1 MSISFQWTK
10 DISVGN
16 DLIDNQHKKLL
27 AQINK
32 IVESLIFGVDHNKLE
47 DIIAFFDEYINE
59 HFSYEEEYMKKINYP
74 NLDEH
79 KKMHQVFVKNYIQ
92 FKDEFSKN
100 VDKEKLIFEME
111 NYIGGWWIEHIG
123 KEDKKYQLF
132 LEKDI

>member
-32 IVESLIFGVDHNKLE
+32 IVESLVFGVDQKKLE

-74 NLDEH
+74 HLEEH
-79 KKMHQVFVKNYIQ
+79 KKMHQDFINNYIK
-92 FKDEFSKN
+92 FKSEFNKDI
-100 VDKEKLIFEME
+100 DKEKIIFEIE
-111 NYIGGWWIEHIG
+111 NYIGKWWIEHIG

-132 LEKDI
+132 LEEKD